1 LTASTRSSPASERIL
16 DVAERLAQTLGFNG
30 FSYADIAAELA
41 VTKASLHYHFPSKAD
56 LGRALIVRYQL
67 VFRHALESID
77 AQSGTAADRL
87 RKYIDLYDGVM
98 REDRL
103 CLCGMLAAE
112 YATLPA
118 PMQEELRHFFDTN
131 EQWLIGVLE
140 RGQQSGE
147 LDFTDRPQERARV
160 LLGGL
165 EGAMLIARSY
175 KDDRRF
181 RAAAEHLLADLKPR
195 VQASQRRLRTPK
207 RKPRVRRRV
216 AKTTG

>member
-1 LTASTRSSPASERIL
+1 MTASRRSAPASERIL

-77 AQSGTAADRL
+77 GQSGTAADRL

-112 YATLPA
+112 YATLPP
-118 PMQEELRHFFDTN
+118 PMQEELRRFFDTN

-181 RAAAEHLLADLKPR
+181 RAAAEHLLADLKPK
-195 VQASQRRLRTPK
+195 VQAPQRRLRTPK
-207 RKPRVRRRV
+207 RAPRVRRRA
-216 AKTTG
+216 AKPTG